1 MHEFFRMIDKAVGP
15 GVGRAILGWAMI
27 IFAGFC
33 LSICLIWILYD
44 IREFLLDRWRPQRR
58 AAHNPNVLR
67 HTFFGDPSART
78 LPLFLIILAIGI
90 GLVSLVWTVPVLL
103 IAVAIG
109 IVLAPAL
116 RQRRRTAMT
125 EQDWRDCKHP
135 LLMLDF
141 AWRRSRAWFGRPRF
155 RLSSRKL
162 RRVSEAACRALASRR
177 EPRAP
182 LDTDGPGIITP
193 VPPEKACKD
202 CCGSGARPGTAA
214 VPCAH
219 CKGRRVIQEA
229 TLPFFGVQ
237 TPRGIEMARPQVT
250 PFPCPTCYGQGV
262 FIPDPCPS
270 CRGSGSAE
278 ARLSPP
284 EWLKGDD
291 PGLDPLGGVGD
302 RLFGVSLSGE
312 QGGQM
317 LIAVMAQ
324 GEALQDWP
332 AEQVALWRLALWTK
346 GIADE
351 LETGAAPILAQ
362 SFVQGSAEADEK
374 LVGEEAC
381 RLLREIFG
389 DPFHPVQLAPAWRDP
404 AIQELAAAAYG
415 DPGQPLDVLDS
426 HRLAAL
432 ARALDGAEGD
442 SAAVLSHLREPGP
455 HVRGCWVV
463 DLLRGMA

>member
-1 MHEFFRMIDKAVGP
+1 
-15 GVGRAILGWAMI
+15 
-27 IFAGFC
+27 
-33 LSICLIWILYD
+33 
-44 IREFLLDRWRPQRR
+44 
-58 AAHNPNVLR
+58 
-67 HTFFGDPSART
+67 
-78 LPLFLIILAIGI
+78 
-90 GLVSLVWTVPVLL
+90 
-103 IAVAIG
+103 
-109 IVLAPAL
+109 
-116 RQRRRTAMT
+116 
-125 EQDWRDCKHP
+125 
-135 LLMLDF
+135 
-141 AWRRSRAWFGRPRF
+141 
-155 RLSSRKL
+155 
-162 RRVSEAACRALASRR
+162 
-177 EPRAP
+177 
-182 LDTDGPGIITP
+182 
-193 VPPEKACKD
+193 
-202 CCGSGARPGTAA
+202 
-214 VPCAH
+214 
-219 CKGRRVIQEA
+219 
-229 TLPFFGVQ
+229 
-237 TPRGIEMARPQVT
+237 MARPQVT

-362 SFVQGSAEADEK
+362 SFVKGSAEADEK

-415 DPGQPLDVLDS
+415 DPGQPLDVLDP

-442 SAAVLSHLREPGP
+442 TAAVLSHLREPGP